1 MRYAQKYLV
10 FENDLVILYK
20 NSIICKCAY
29 FEIYKF
35 FYNRIKV
42 LYIQVQIRKLLL
54 INILYNKL
62 VHGNQSVLKYNIIL
76 FVLLLEK
83 QYRNTG
89 DLEQIL

>member
-10 FENDLVILYK
+10 FENNLVILYK
-20 NSIICKCAY
+20 NSIIYKCVY

-35 FYNRIKV
+35 FYNRIEV